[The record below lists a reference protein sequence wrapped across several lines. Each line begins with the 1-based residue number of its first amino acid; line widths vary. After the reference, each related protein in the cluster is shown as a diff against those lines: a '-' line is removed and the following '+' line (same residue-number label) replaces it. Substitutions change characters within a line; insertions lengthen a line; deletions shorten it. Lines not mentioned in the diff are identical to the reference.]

1 MRKLTKLDEKNLI
14 GYFKGQ
20 KNIILA
26 IIFGSYGTEFQREDS
41 DIDFAILFDEPLDM
55 LQEMKVLND
64 LSRILN
70 FENVDLVNLNKASVM
85 IQFRSLGG
93 KIIYER
99 DYYEVCDY
107 MEKVFKLHADFAP
120 KMYAFDRETLK
131 TAVKVSEY

>member
-1 MRKLTKLDEKNLI
+1 MKRLTRLDEQNLI
-14 GYFKGQ
+14 EYFRGK
-20 KNIILA
+20 KNVILV

-41 DIDFAILFDEPLDM
+41 DIDFAILFDGRLDM
-55 LQEMKVLND
+55 IQEMKVLDD

-107 MEKVFKLHADFAP
+107 MEKVFKLYADFAP
-120 KMYAFDRETLK
+120 KMHAFYKDTLK
-131 TAVKVSEY
+131 TAIEISKY

>member
-1 MRKLTKLDEKNLI
+1 MKRLTRLDEQNLI
-14 GYFKGQ
+14 EYFRGK
-20 KNIILA
+20 KNVVLA

-41 DIDFAILFDEPLDM
+41 DIDFAILFDERLDM
-55 LQEMKVLND
+55 LQEMKVLDD

-70 FENVDLVNLNKASVM
+70 FENVDLVNVNKAPVM

-107 MEKVFKLHADFAP
+107 MEKVFKLYADFAP
-120 KMYAFDRETLK
+120 KMHAFDKDTLK
-131 TAVKVSEY
+131 TAIEISKY